1 MLRLPYMCCRIERC
15 VSTDLHAQVR
25 RTQALTVL
33 LALVRAD
40 PGATTLET
48 LQTSGLLGSLL
59 QDLTSNAR
67 ADLLKVRAAAAVHAS
82 PVCSGDCPRLGMG
95 LICSLALRPRQR
107 GSRNLAASVGPH
119 SQFQAHLHTAY
130 SPLFSIQG

>member
-1 MLRLPYMCCRIERC
+1 M
-15 VSTDLHAQVR
+15 QVR

-40 PGATTLET
+40 AGSATLET

-67 ADLLKVRAAAAVHAS
+67 ADLLKVRADSLPHANVRPPTYHRDLQVHGSEWA
-82 PVCSGDCPRLGMG
+82 DLT
-95 LICSLALRPRQR
+95 AQR
-107 GSRNLAASVGPH
+107 E
-119 SQFQAHLHTAY
+119 
-130 SPLFSIQG
+130 